1 MTTPAGRPAGP
12 GLDLAQLRQLRER
25 HRDHQHLVT
34 RIGEHLEQHDGYLAF
49 SGGKDSTVIAHLAR
63 QADPAV
69 PVVWF
74 DSGLE
79 FPETRT
85 FINDLATAWNLN
97 LHVIHAR
104 PTALEIL
111 VASGAWDHDAPITA
125 TVSLDQALIE
135 APAQLAHTTF
145 GTGEIWGV
153 RATESSGRRHRYA
166 ASLRLEL
173 AAHCHGCCPTSS
185 SPTREQ
191 RARHG
196 GIIRRADTTVAYG
209 PIWDWKTTQI
219 WEYLQGRAV
228 PVNPLYQRLQ
238 ELGAPEH
245 SQRVS
250 HVIDGDHL
258 QRGRVT
264 WLRRG
269 WPQLYAELLEHLPR
283 LAEYT

>member
-1 MTTPAGRPAGP
+1 M
-12 GLDLAQLRQLRER
+12 
-25 HRDHQHLVT
+25 
-34 RIGEHLEQHDGYLAF
+34 
-49 SGGKDSTVIAHLAR
+49 
-63 QADPAV
+63 

-79 FPETRT
+79 YPETRT
-85 FINDLATAWNLN
+85 FIEDLATDWNLN
-97 LHVIHAR
+97 LHVVAAR

-111 VASGAWDHDAPITA
+111 VASGAWDHDAPNAA

-135 APAQLAHTTF
+135 APARLAHATF
-145 GTGEIWGV
+145 GPGEVWGV
-153 RATESSGRRHRYA
+153 RAAESKGRAHRYA

-173 AAHCHGCCPTSS
+173 GARCHGCCPGSS

-191 RARHG
+191 RSRHG
-196 GIIRRADTTVAYG
+196 GVIRRADTTVAYG
-209 PIWDWKTTQI
+209 PIWDWKTAQV
-219 WEYLQGRAV
+219 WEYLQGRGL
-228 PVNPLYQRLQ
+228 PVNPVYQRLQ

-245 SQRVS
+245 AQRVS

-269 WPQLYAELLEHLPR
+269 WPQLYAELLEQLPR
-283 LAEYT
+283 LAEFT